1 MRTNKK
7 QQLLATAMDIVES
20 DGLQGLTYDS
30 LSTATGTSKSGL
42 IYHFP
47 SRRAL
52 EVELNKYSASLWTQ
66 ALEDIAGAPPQQLD
80 LPLRLKAIVINQST
94 SARRADLFLTLQSL
108 PDPEIRRIWTD
119 AWQPWSEGIAENSA
133 ALFILTLA
141 DGLWT
146 SDHVNPTPLSATER
160 QLIVEQ
166 AVHLS
171 IPCNGTA
178 VDYRHMSILF
188 SPHTRSAALQILFLL
203 QGLSRRLLR

>member
-20 DGLQGLTYDS
+20 DGLQGLAYDS

-166 AVHLS
+166 ACAFIDSVQWDSGRLPAHVDIVFPSYSFRSTSDSLS
-171 IPCNGTA
+171 P
-178 VDYRHMSILF
+178 S
-188 SPHTRSAALQILFLL
+188 
-203 QGLSRRLLR
+203 GLE

>member
-146 SDHVNPTPLSATER
+146 SAIT
-160 QLIVEQ
+160 
-166 AVHLS
+166 
-171 IPCNGTA
+171 
-178 VDYRHMSILF
+178 
-188 SPHTRSAALQILFLL
+188 
-203 QGLSRRLLR
+203 

>member
-7 QQLLATAMDIVES
+7 QQLLANAMDIVES

-166 AVHLS
+166 ACAFIDSVQWDSGRLPAHVDIVFPSCSFRSTSDSLS
-171 IPCNGTA
+171 PSGIE
-178 VDYRHMSILF
+178 
-188 SPHTRSAALQILFLL
+188 
-203 QGLSRRLLR
+203 

>member
-94 SARRADLFLTLQSL
+94 SARRADLFLTLQSPSRSRDSTHL
-108 PDPEIRRIWTD
+108 DRCV
-119 AWQPWSEGIAENSA
+119 A
-133 ALFILTLA
+133 ALVRGNCRKFRSTIYPHACRRSL
-141 DGLWT
+141 D
-146 SDHVNPTPLSATER
+146 ER
-160 QLIVEQ
+160 PRKSHPAERHGTTANCGTGMCIYRFRAMGQW
-166 AVHLS
+166 S
-171 IPCNGTA
+171 ITGACRYCFPSLL
-178 VDYRHMSILF
+178 VPQHIRF
-188 SPHTRSAALQILFLL
+188 SFSF
-203 QGLSRRLLR
+203 GD

>member
-94 SARRADLFLTLQSL
+94 SARRADLF
-108 PDPEIRRIWTD
+108 P
-119 AWQPWSEGIAENSA
+119 
-133 ALFILTLA
+133 
-141 DGLWT
+141 
-146 SDHVNPTPLSATER
+146 
-160 QLIVEQ
+160 
-166 AVHLS
+166 AV
-171 IPCNGTA
+171 
-178 VDYRHMSILF
+178 
-188 SPHTRSAALQILFLL
+188 SP
-203 QGLSRRLLR
+203 